1 MTIRKREICY
11 IGIGSNLGDRKAH
24 LERAVECLLSFPET
38 QGVKPPRGGH
48 APLRGIALSSLYETE
63 PVGPIRQPWFLN
75 QVIALRTTLGPE
87 ALLMHCLRIE
97 QDQGRVRTTPGGP
110 RTLDL
115 DILLY
120 GKRIIRQEGLTIP
133 HPRLAE
139 RRFVLLPLTELAPRL
154 IHPTLGKSLQTLLRE
169 LKETHQVYRLMPDSY
184 QQPARGGR

>member
-1 MTIRKREICY
+1 
-11 IGIGSNLGDRKAH
+11 
-24 LERAVECLLSFPET
+24 
-38 QGVKPPRGGH
+38 
-48 APLRGIALSSLYETE
+48 
-63 PVGPIRQPWFLN
+63 
-75 QVIALRTTLGPE
+75 
-87 ALLMHCLRIE
+87 MHCLRIE

-169 LKETHQVYRLMPDSY
+169 LKETHQVYRLMPDSD